1 MAGCSCSITP
11 DDPAIRRNQMVRGA
25 PDARL
30 FAELTTAL
38 DRFDGLIRRPLIG
51 FIVFSLGLRDRERQQ
66 MTGLEYVRLLA
77 MAGEPA
83 PAAIDTERMVWV
95 PIEVFRR
102 LLGQAGARR
111 GQWEAEEGSATPAA
125 SAA

>member
-1 MAGCSCSITP
+1 MAGCSCSISP
-11 DDPAIRRNQMVRGA
+11 DDPAVRRNQAVRGA

-38 DRFDGLIRRPLIG
+38 ERFDGLTRRPLLG
-51 FIVFSLGLRDRERQQ
+51 FIVFALGLRDRERQQ
-66 MTGLEYVRLLA
+66 MTGLEYVRLLG

-102 LLGQAGARR
+102 LLGQAAARR
-111 GQWEAEEGSATPAA
+111 GQWGAAEE
-125 SAA
+125 SAAPAVTAA

>member
-1 MAGCSCSITP
+1 MAGCSCSISP
-11 DDPAIRRNQMVRGA
+11 DDPAVRRNAAVREA

-30 FAELTTAL
+30 FAELATAL
-38 DRFDGLIRRPLIG
+38 ERFDALTRRPLLG
-51 FIVFSLGLRDRERQQ
+51 FIIFALGLRDRERQQ

-77 MAGEPA
+77 MAGETV

-111 GQWEAEEGSATPAA
+111 GQWEGAEESATIAVTAA
-125 SAA
+125 

>member
-1 MAGCSCSITP
+1 MAGCSCSISP
-11 DDPAIRRNQMVRGA
+11 DDPAVRRNAAVRGA

-38 DRFDGLIRRPLIG
+38 ERFDALARRPLLR

-111 GQWEAEEGSATPAA
+111 DQWEATQPSATPAV

>member
-1 MAGCSCSITP
+1 MAGCSCSINP
-11 DDPAIRRNQMVRGA
+11 DDPAVRRNAAVRGA
-25 PDARL
+25 PDAQL

-38 DRFDGLIRRPLIG
+38 ERFDALARRPLLS
-51 FIVFSLGLRDRERQQ
+51 FIIFALGLRDRERQQ
-66 MTGLEYVRLLA
+66 MTGLEYIRLLA

-95 PIEVFRR
+95 PIEVLRR

-111 GQWEAEEGSATPAA
+111 GQWEAAHPSATPAA

>member
-1 MAGCSCSITP
+1 MAGCSCSINP
-11 DDPAIRRNQMVRGA
+11 DDPAVRRNAAVRDA

-38 DRFDGLIRRPLIG
+38 ERFDALARRPLLA
-51 FIVFSLGLRDRERQQ
+51 FIIFALGLRDRERQQ

-77 MAGEPA
+77 MAGEPV

-111 GQWEAEEGSATPAA
+111 GQWEAAEGLAAPAA
-125 SAA
+125 GAA

>member
-1 MAGCSCSITP
+1 
-11 DDPAIRRNQMVRGA
+11 
-25 PDARL
+25 
-30 FAELTTAL
+30 
-38 DRFDGLIRRPLIG
+38 
-51 FIVFSLGLRDRERQQ
+51 
-66 MTGLEYVRLLA
+66 

-111 GQWEAEEGSATPAA
+111 GQWEAEESATPAA